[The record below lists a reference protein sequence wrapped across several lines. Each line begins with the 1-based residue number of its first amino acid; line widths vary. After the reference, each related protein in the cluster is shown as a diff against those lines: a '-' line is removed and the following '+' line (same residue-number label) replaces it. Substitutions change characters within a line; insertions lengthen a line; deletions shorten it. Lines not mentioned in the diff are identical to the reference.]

1 MPFANSCRNDVFISY
16 AHADNEAGPS
26 GVKWVSELT
35 KYLDVS
41 LKQRLGCGDC
51 LRVYLDNRDLGA
63 NRQLDELV
71 DEVRNS
77 AIFVAITS
85 PSYVQREWTRKELD
99 AFFRIDDSCDR
110 LFVIEMLPLDSLD
123 DYPSPL
129 DAKPRARFWQLPDA
143 DSRTP
148 FPLDP
153 QLDLQIYTQR
163 LLDLA
168 EQIRKRLL
176 DFNAEPVAAAPAAH
190 SSGAEEPVGK
200 VLLAQATDEL
210 EFEREQLKSYLQQ
223 MNVSVLPEGDYPQ
236 GGESFRKAFETDLAE
251 ADIFVQLLGKAGG
264 RKPPDLP
271 EGYIQTQFSLASEA
285 GKSMLLWRHPELDV
299 DNIPDPVHRHLLT
312 SDSVVASGLESFKSD
327 VISALAA
334 INTPARA
341 VPSSLIYI
349 GAERAD
355 LPVAREVSEA
365 LQARNYPVV
374 LPTFDGSS
382 EEIRQDLEDS
392 LVESDSVIFVHGSAP
407 VTWIRGNLRRLH
419 KLMSLRKNPPQKV
432 AIFSAPPPKEGD
444 IGVSL
449 PYVETVDS
457 SETLDVDSL
466 VNLLEKGR

>member
-1 MPFANSCRNDVFISY
+1 MPFANSARNDVFISY

-26 GVKWVSELT
+26 GVKWVSEFA

-41 LKQRLGCGDC
+41 LKQRLGCGDS
-51 LRVYLDNRDLGA
+51 LRVYLDNRDLSA
-63 NRQLDELV
+63 NRPLDELL

-77 AIFVAITS
+77 AVFVAISS

-99 AFFRIDDSCDR
+99 AFAQIDSTCDR
-110 LFVIEMLPLDSLD
+110 LFAIEMLPLDSLD

-129 DAKPRARFWQLPDA
+129 DSKPRARFWQLPDA

-148 FPLDP
+148 LPLDP
-153 QLDLQIYTQR
+153 RLDLQIYTQR

-168 EQIRKRLL
+168 EQVRKRLL
-176 DFNAEPVAAAPAAH
+176 DFNTALAHPVPAAAPAP
-190 SSGAEEPVGK
+190 SGGSIGK
-200 VLLAQATDEL
+200 ILLAQATDEL

-236 GGESFRKAFETDLAE
+236 GGESFKQAFRSDLAE

-271 EGYIQTQFSLASEA
+271 EGYIQTQFSLATEA
-285 GKSMLLWRHPELDV
+285 GKTMLLWRHPELDV
-299 DNIPDPVHRHLLT
+299 ENIPDPVHQHLLT
-312 SDSVVASGLESFKSD
+312 SDTVVASGLESFKSD
-327 VISALAA
+327 VIGALEAMKA
-334 INTPARA
+334 PVRDT
-341 VPSSLIYI
+341 PSSLIYV

-365 LQARNYPVV
+365 LRAHNYPVV
-374 LPTFDGSS
+374 IPTFDGSS

-392 LVESDSVIFVHGSAP
+392 LLESDSVIFVHGSAP

-432 AIFSAPPPKEGD
+432 AIFTAPPPKEGD

-457 SETLDVDSL
+457 SETLDVDTL
-466 VNLLEKGR
+466 LDLLEKGR